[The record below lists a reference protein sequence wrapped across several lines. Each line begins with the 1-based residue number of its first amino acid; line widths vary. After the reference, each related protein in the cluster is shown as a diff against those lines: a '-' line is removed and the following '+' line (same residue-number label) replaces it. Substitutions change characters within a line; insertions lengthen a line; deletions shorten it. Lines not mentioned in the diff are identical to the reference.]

1 MKVMILAAG
10 YGRRLLPLTEVTP
23 KPLLEVNGKSLIQR
37 NIEILIDSGFDE
49 FVINISYLG
58 QMIKEHVNH
67 TFPGIKVSAQLS
79 KAFTHASCILI
90 CFGSALPIGIVLNI
104 AE

>member
-37 NIEILIDSGFDE
+37 NIETLIRLW
-49 FVINISYLG
+49 V
-58 QMIKEHVNH
+58 
-67 TFPGIKVSAQLS
+67 
-79 KAFTHASCILI
+79 
-90 CFGSALPIGIVLNI
+90 
-104 AE
+104 